1 MVHASCL
8 AEVFVCFKYGNGSLN
23 MYSAFSS
30 TYHTTIFLFHS
41 TEDTKTIFAA
51 YSKSGVINGKSY
63 TAYLVYIILKMTC
76 YGFTFV
82 YAYMQHKCFTFW
94 EMSWS
99 PLRMPIVCYL
109 SKFSNVV
116 HKFWSCTPKC
126 LLTFKCYISVL
137 FVKCVKYNACN
148 CIFRSTMGNMH
159 IALRATPN

>member
-1 MVHASCL
+1 MREFTCKFLITDCWCADMVHASCL

-94 EMSWS
+94 EMS
-99 PLRMPIVCYL
+99 
-109 SKFSNVV
+109 
-116 HKFWSCTPKC
+116 
-126 LLTFKCYISVL
+126 
-137 FVKCVKYNACN
+137 
-148 CIFRSTMGNMH
+148 
-159 IALRATPN
+159 